1 MKKQLFAALLI
12 ASLSGYTYA
21 QESKKSGAAPK
32 LDVKSSAAIST
43 EAPVLAAPVGNLYLN
58 QWVHADMSES
68 VRGSVVTLAGQDSI
82 SMPKVRVSLV
92 KNGTAIV
99 VDDTDVDGDF
109 LLEGVTPGVYSLVA
123 ETANSIS
130 IFSLTVLDAISGEH
144 LPNSVQVRLM
154 STEGGRVTEI
164 IQGQTLPTD
173 ETSPV
178 PTKDPLKGSRKVS
191 DSHQVL
197 LDAQGNMKGQLSRPL
212 TSVDMSDMVVY
223 VMKDGSEVSRA
234 KVSSDGK
241 FTVRGLS
248 AGCYGLVAAGEQG
261 VAASG
266 FCATTRNVAQAN
278 AFGETFVG
286 MMDKPLEVANF
297 EVCAFTMDAT
307 NPPADNI
314 AESNLDSRPAASP
327 MMGGGAMGMPPGF
340 GGGMGGG
347 ASGGGGFGSGG
358 LGLGGLAS
366 IGGLIAVGII
376 AADDDEDNAPVVS
389 PVVP

>member
-1 MKKQLFAALLI
+1 LNMKKQLFAALLI

-278 AFGETFVG
+278 AF
-286 MMDKPLEVANF
+286 
-297 EVCAFTMDAT
+297 TMDAT